1 MRFISSRPPAAAG
14 ACFVI
19 AVVVGSVLNSVGSKV
34 DGDDPVS
41 VAAYQRE
48 LTTTNRLGWSL
59 IVLGLLAMLAFL
71 GYLHRWLRRFEG
83 ADDWLSS
90 AVLGAGLLFLALSLG
105 ELVTVM
111 AGRNPGDDLTTA
123 VASTLLDLDEAAFAV
138 SGLMFG
144 VFVLLTGVHIT
155 AYRTLPRWFGLLGV
169 LCGGLTATA
178 GIVAVVSMGRYFP
191 LPYVASLAWTLS
203 LSILLTISARAERRS
218 RPRPSRT
225 EEPGDRAGAESS
237 R

>member
-1 MRFISSRPPAAAG
+1 MRLISSRLAAAAG
-14 ACFVI
+14 ACFVV
-19 AVVVGSVLNSVGSKV
+19 AVVVGSVLNSVGSNA
-34 DGDDPVS
+34 DGDDSVS

-48 LTTTNRLGWSL
+48 LTTTNRIGWSL
-59 IVLGLLAMLAFL
+59 IVLGLLAMVAFL
-71 GYLHRWLRRFEG
+71 GYLHRWLRRFEA
-83 ADDWLSS
+83 ADDWLST

-144 VFVLLTGVHIT
+144 VFILLTGVHIT
-155 AYRTLPRWFGLLGV
+155 AYRALPGWLGLLGV
-169 LCGGLTATA
+169 LCGGLAATA
-178 GIVAVVSMGRYFP
+178 GGVAVVSMGSYFP
-191 LPYVASLAWTLS
+191 LPYVASLAWMLG
-203 LSILLTISARAERRS
+203 LSILLTISAPAERGTLLS
-218 RPRPSRT
+218 PSRT
-225 EEPGDRAGAESS
+225 AEPGNRAGEEWS